1 MSYISIKPYL
11 CAQYINNQMNN
22 NELLTIPF
30 LAGESFRKHGENK
43 AMGFVGEDVITYNQL
58 EGQDPVSNEAA

>member
-1 MSYISIKPYL
+1 MD
-11 CAQYINNQMNN
+11 N

-58 EGQDPVSNEAA
+58 EAKITVSDEAAGRLFG